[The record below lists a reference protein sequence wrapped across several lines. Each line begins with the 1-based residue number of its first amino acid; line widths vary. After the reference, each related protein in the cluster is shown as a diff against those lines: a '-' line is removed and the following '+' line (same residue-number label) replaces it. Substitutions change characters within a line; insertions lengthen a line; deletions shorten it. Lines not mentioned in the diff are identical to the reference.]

1 MKVLVLVLGEHFG
14 NHPYGVH
21 LLVPVVVEQNLQHW
35 HLLHFT
41 VLVNVIG
48 VVLEHVPDVLRY
60 LQCVPVD
67 FNVGDFLPVGE
78 VARRVA
84 EARRGRSYDGDD
96 VLTFREAS

>member
-14 NHPYGVH
+14 NQPYWVH
-21 LLVPVVVEQNLQHW
+21 LLVPVIVEQNLQHW

-60 LQCVPVD
+60 HTSVPVY
-67 FNVGDFLPVGE
+67 FNIGDFLPVGE

-84 EARRGRSYDGDD
+84 DARRGRSYDGDD
-96 VLTFREAS
+96 VMTCR